1 MNKAQLI
8 KQIVASLTESLG
20 VLEKAARA
28 VDGGEDGTKSGRLS
42 TDRVSSH

>member
-1 MNKAQLI
+1 MNKAELI